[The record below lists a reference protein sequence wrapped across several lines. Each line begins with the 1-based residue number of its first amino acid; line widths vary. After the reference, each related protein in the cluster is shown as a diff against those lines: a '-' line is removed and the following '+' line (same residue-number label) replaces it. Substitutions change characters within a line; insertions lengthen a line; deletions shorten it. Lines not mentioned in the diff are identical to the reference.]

1 MKHEEKE
8 KEYRDLAENVERER
22 DMTLRGEVKD
32 VFYLV
37 LI

>member
-1 MKHEEKE
+1 MKHEEME
-8 KEYRDLAENVERER
+8 KECRDLAKNGERER